1 MRWKAMNRII
11 VKNVVIKIKELKR
24 NITSLPVSIEDVIF
38 NQHDIEF
45 VFPETNE
52 TLPYSDFLYLND
64 EYTVIVTVRGETDND

>member
-1 MRWKAMNRII
+1 MNRII

-64 EYTVIVTVRGETDND
+64 EYTVIVTARGETDND

>member
-1 MRWKAMNRII
+1 MGWKVMHRTI

-45 VFPETNE
+45 VFPDTNE
-52 TLPYSDFLYLND
+52 TLPYSDFLYFND
-64 EYTVIVTVRGETDND
+64 EYAVIVTVRDDVK

>member
-1 MRWKAMNRII
+1 MNRTI

-45 VFPETNE
+45 VFFFFFE
-52 TLPYSDFLYLND
+52 TLPYSDFFFFNG
-64 EYTVIVTVRGETDND
+64 EYAVIVTVRDDVK